1 MYPLSINFTAI
12 EANSLSHRLSFLA
25 TECDLDELFDEE
37 GGPFDTEV
45 MATFAALTHESIEAG
60 RYTVTLERDEHLEI
74 LIESI
79 EGAVVSAIGREE
91 VEAGRRSRQS
101 LTAIR
106 QSLATAAKKIEKA
119 TGRDISLPG

>member
-12 EANSLSHRLSFLA
+12 EANSLSHRMSFLA
-25 TECDLDELFDEE
+25 TECDLDELFDE
-37 GGPFDTEV
+37 GDAPLDALV
-45 MATFAALTHESIEAG
+45 MANFAAFAHASIESG
-60 RYTVTLERDEHLEI
+60 HFTLTLECDEHLEV

-79 EGAVVSAIGREE
+79 EGAVVSAVGRDE

-106 QSLATAAKKIEKA
+106 QSLASAAKKIEKA
-119 TGRDISLPG
+119 TGRDVRLPG